1 MWLIFLNVLAY
12 LTSCCSAN
20 HLVHYMC
27 RQIHIAHTVGPYILL
42 RNKATILYF
51 AFTLVRTSIST
62 LNRTKKSYN
71 KSEDSR
77 SKVYVYLKVNFRKGI
92 TNLNWQS
99 QSMLLRMI
107 QMFNRSLW
115 KRDITTKVVY
125 FTLST
130 SDFIHTMYNTVLTSR
145 QSTLSLQRVIMN
157 IKIVN
162 AICITISTML
172 KSSSQIY
179 FKHFYQTVW
188 PCNDFLQDLTL
199 SKYPRL
205 SPMCG

>member
-77 SKVYVYLKVNFRKGI
+77 SKVYVYLKVNFRKGL

-99 QSMLLRMI
+99 QSMPLRMI
-107 QMFNRSLW
+107 QMFNCTLW
-115 KRDITTKVVY
+115 KRDVTTKVLPPY
-125 FTLST
+125 KGLSWIST
-130 SDFIHTMYNTVLTSR
+130 SLTKSV
-145 QSTLSLQRVIMN
+145 SL
-157 IKIVN
+157 
-162 AICITISTML
+162 CL
-172 KSSSQIY
+172 PCSSYQIY
-179 FKHFYQTVW
+179 FKHFYQTVQ
-188 PCNDFLQDLTL
+188 PCNDCLQDLTL